1 MDSAIIVS
9 IISVIGSFVLV
20 YLSTIKETFERK
32 YQVRKEQLD
41 KFYIP
46 FYQMYCR
53 GFMSQIKFSDFP
65 METKLEFLDM
75 LSTNIYLL
83 EPKSQSLYPQYYRSL
98 LDLMEAEDG
107 NPDFPLDTIKN
118 NFDTISQQLISQ
130 ILNEYKHILKKCR
143 LPVPSI

>member
-9 IISVIGSFVLV
+9 IISVIGSFILV
-20 YLSTIKETFERK
+20 YLSTIKESFDRK

-53 GFMSQIKFSDFP
+53 GLMSDIKFSKFSI
-65 METKLEFLDM
+65 EIKLKFLDM
-75 LSTNIYLL
+75 LSNNIHLL
-83 EPKSQSLYPQYYRSL
+83 EPGSQAIYPKYYHSL
-98 LDLMEAEDG
+98 LNLMEAEDG
-107 NPDFPLDTIKN
+107 SAEFQLDITEEI
-118 NFDTISQQLISQ
+118 FDSVSQQLITQ
-130 ILNEYKHILKKCR
+130 ILSEYKHILKKCR